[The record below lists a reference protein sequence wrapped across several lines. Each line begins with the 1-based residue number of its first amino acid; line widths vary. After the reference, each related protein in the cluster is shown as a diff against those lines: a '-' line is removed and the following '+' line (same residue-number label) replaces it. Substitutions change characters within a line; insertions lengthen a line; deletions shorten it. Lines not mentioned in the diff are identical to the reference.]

1 MSEVEDLE
9 VHHDGYPTHRRK
21 VRFDWS
27 NTPLHWVPDDPFATH
42 LWNVM
47 HLLLPEGERQFN
59 KAVNEAAPLVDDPDL
74 KAAIKPFVQQE
85 SWHAWAHQVVLD
97 HLAEQGIDTKPYIDK
112 FQKWCSAG
120 GTQHPGWPM
129 PLQRW
134 LLYWRLAAVA
144 ALEHHTAVL
153 GQWMIQNRGLDYA
166 GTDPVMLDLLRWHG
180 AEEVEHRS
188 LVFDV
193 YQNVC
198 GNYPLRALSMLLT
211 APAFLFW
218 WVAGVRFLMA
228 HDPTTTAKPRWR
240 DWLRAAREYKVP
252 GPWNLIVTCTLRYL
266 RPSHHPSTAAST
278 QMAMDYLA
286 QSPAARAARQAAQA
300 DQRSRSA
307 ENDASENPAQD
318 GQRSP

>member
-1 MSEVEDLE
+1 MTEVGDLE

-42 LWNVM
+42 FWNVM
-47 HLLLPEGERQFN
+47 HLLLPTGERQFI
-59 KAVNEAAPLVDDPDL
+59 KAVNEATPLVDDPDL
-74 KAAIKPFVQQE
+74 KVAIKPFVQQE

-97 HLAEQGIDTKPYIDK
+97 RLAEQGIDTKPYIDN
-112 FQKWCSAG
+112 FVKWTSIG
-120 GTQHPGWPM
+120 GNPHPGWPV

-134 LLYWRLAAVA
+134 WLYRRLADVA
-144 ALEHHTAVL
+144 ALEHFTTVL
-153 GQWMIQNRGLDYA
+153 GQWLIQSRSLDYA
-166 GTDPVMLDLLRWHG
+166 GTDPVMIDLLRWHG

-198 GNYPLRALSMLLT
+198 GNYPLRAVSMLLT
-211 APAFLFW
+211 APGFLFW
-218 WVAGVRFLMA
+218 WIAGVRFLMK
-228 HDPTTTAKPRWR
+228 HDPTTTAKPRLR
-240 DWLRAAREYKVP
+240 DWLRAAREHKVP
-252 GPWNLIVTCTLRYL
+252 RAWNLIVICTLRYL
-266 RPSHHPSTAAST
+266 RPSHHPSTEGST

-300 DQRSRSA
+300 DRRSRSA
-307 ENDASENPAQD
+307 ENDASENPA
-318 GQRSP
+318 